1 MATFVFE
8 TISATDASTFTSDDR
23 LLFQNATVGTL
34 SVTDNPATTSVL
46 TTTVESFTLSN
57 GTHSATF
64 SAAALSGASTAGNLV
79 FVNGDELVLGSAS
92 TQIISFADAGHGHAT
107 KVYAFDGN
115 DTVQGTSAANDTI
128 DGGGGN
134 DMITGSSS
142 YTDAAGHFT
151 ENDFYMGGA
160 GDDVIHG
167 GTGNDHIYGNLI
179 SSTAGAADG
188 ADGLFG
194 GLGNDYVQGNGG
206 DDSIHG
212 NEGNDRLYGGAGV
225 DIISGDDG
233 NDYLQG
239 NKGADTLRGGND
251 SDTIHGGADND
262 LINGDAGNDQVF
274 GDAGNDTVSAGAGFD
289 TLWGGDGDDTFRFS
303 PGDDSNSNV
312 AVTVGAN
319 AGLTDVIADFTGG
332 ADVIKLPFAVATV
345 LHQANGIT
353 LTTVDAAQT
362 YAQGLL
368 DAHTGTHEVAAV
380 TVGHDTY
387 LFYNS
392 SGNDGSLIN
401 QAVKVL
407 GVTGATFHA
416 DGSDFV

>member
-8 TISATDASTFTSDDR
+8 TITAADAAAFTSSDR
-23 LLFQNATVGTL
+23 LFFQNANVTNL
-34 SVTDNPATTSVL
+34 SIVDNPASTSPL
-46 TTTVESFTLSN
+46 MTTVESFTVSD

-64 SAAALSGASTAGNLV
+64 SASALSGASTAGNLI
-79 FVNGDELVLGSAS
+79 FVSGDELVLGNAS
-92 TQIISFADAGHGHAT
+92 TQIINLLDAGHGHAT
-107 KVYAFDGN
+107 KVYGFDGN
-115 DTVQGTSAANDTI
+115 DTIQGTSAASDTI
-128 DGGGGN
+128 DGGAGN
-134 DMITGSSS
+134 DEIHGSSS

-160 GDDVIHG
+160 GDDHIIG
-167 GTGNDHIYGNLI
+167 GVGNDHIYGNMA

-188 ADGLFG
+188 DDSLSG
-194 GLGNDYVQGNGG
+194 GLGNDYLQGNA
-206 DDSIHG
+206 G
-212 NEGNDRLYGGAGV
+212 NDKLNGNDGNDRVYGGAGDDTV
-225 DIISGDDG
+225 LGGDG

-239 NKGADTLRGGND
+239 NKGDDTLRGGND
-251 SDTIHGGADND
+251 NDTLHGGADND
-262 LINGDAGNDQVF
+262 LLFGEAGNDQVF
-274 GDAGNDTVSAGAGFD
+274 GDAGNDTISGGSGFD
-289 TLWGGDGDDTFRFS
+289 TLWGGDGADTFRFAA
-303 PGDDSNSNV
+303 GDDPNTNV
-312 AVTVGAN
+312 AVTVGSN

-362 YAQGLL
+362 YAQSLL
-368 DAHTGTHEVAAV
+368 DAHTGAHEVAAV
-380 TVGHDTY
+380 TVGHDTF

-392 SGNDGSLIN
+392 TGNDGTAIN
-401 QAVKVL
+401 QAIKVL